1 MSGLR
6 FLSDEFLGD
15 FMFSLGQGNIEGCV
29 FRVCDTRRQDM
40 TSLTTGKILDDHY
53 EERVLV

>member
-1 MSGLR
+1 
-6 FLSDEFLGD
+6 
-15 FMFSLGQGNIEGCV
+15 MFSLGQGSIEGCV

-53 EERVLV
+53 EERKNTGADMIDERVLV